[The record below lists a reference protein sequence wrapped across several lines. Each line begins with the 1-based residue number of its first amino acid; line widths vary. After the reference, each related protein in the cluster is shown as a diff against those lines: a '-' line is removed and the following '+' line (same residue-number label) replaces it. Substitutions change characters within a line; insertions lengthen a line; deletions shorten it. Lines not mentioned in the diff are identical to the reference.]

1 MRFSPRFTISGFPLT
16 DSDRLHGLKI
26 EFWQVRWFAR
36 GLREPGRER
45 RRSSRAAVSCD
56 WPFLLGVDQSGMQS
70 AGALIER
77 GKRVDRTRL
86 RLAAPCSG
94 DISAISPAVRMTS
107 ALIHFSLVVST
118 VVIASPMR
126 RRASEGHPLRR
137 SAAQHIELV
146 AKKDFSLQ
154 SHPRPE

>member
-1 MRFSPRFTISGFPLT
+1 VLPKWSAQLLPAVALACVVGTRVCPESGPLVNLHASVAVVVHWPAVHVDPRGHTFP
-16 DSDRLHGLKI
+16 
-26 EFWQVRWFAR
+26 QA
-36 GLREPGRER
+36 PQ
-45 RRSSRAAVSCD
+45 
-56 WPFLLGVDQSGMQS
+56 LLGSLV
-70 AGALIER
+70 
-77 GKRVDRTRL
+77 T
-86 RLAAPCSG
+86 G